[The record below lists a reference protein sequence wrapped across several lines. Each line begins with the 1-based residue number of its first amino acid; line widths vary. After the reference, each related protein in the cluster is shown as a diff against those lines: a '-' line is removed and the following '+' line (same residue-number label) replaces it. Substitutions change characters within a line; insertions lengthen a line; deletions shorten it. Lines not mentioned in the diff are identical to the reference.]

1 MPKPKDVKWI
11 VIHCTAGHGD
21 VTSIQNFWKNT
32 LGWKNPGY
40 HRIIDKDGTIHKISE
55 YENITNGVR
64 GFNQNAIHIAYIG
77 GVEEKNVNKAKD
89 TRTAKQK
96 LMIQHCISD
105 ILLWLE
111 KNEVAV
117 DENINVVGHRD
128 FSPDKDNS
136 GIIEP
141 WERIKEC
148 PSFDA
153 IPEYSLW
160 SSENVRNKLPK
171 K

>member
-1 MPKPKDVKWI
+1 MPAPNKVKWI
-11 VIHCTAGHGD
+11 VIHCSAGFGD
-21 VTSIQNFWKNT
+21 IESVKRFWKNT
-32 LGWKNPGY
+32 LGWKSPGY
-40 HRIIDKDGTIHKISE
+40 HRFIDTDGTIHKVTD
-55 YENITNGVR
+55 YERITNGVR
-64 GFNQNAIHIAYIG
+64 GFNSNSIHICYQG
-77 GVEEKNVNKAKD
+77 GVEKDNVKKAKD
-89 TRTAKQK
+89 TRTDKQK

-105 ILLWLE
+105 VLLWLE
-111 KNEVAV
+111 QNGVEI

-128 FSPDKDNS
+128 FSPDKDGS
-136 GIIEP
+136 GIIES